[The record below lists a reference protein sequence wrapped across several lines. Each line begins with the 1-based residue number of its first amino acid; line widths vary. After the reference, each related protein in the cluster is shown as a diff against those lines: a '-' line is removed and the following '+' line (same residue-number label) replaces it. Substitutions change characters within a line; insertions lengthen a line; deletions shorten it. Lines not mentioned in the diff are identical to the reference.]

1 MNENETFILDTDTGS
16 EECRII
22 TTMFSETRKKYYVIY
37 EYVEN
42 PSDIFVSSYDPTDE
56 EGILEDVTAE
66 DELKEITEFLEEY
79 GVFQDEI

>member
-1 MNENETFILDTDTGS
+1 MKENETFILDTDTGS

-42 PSDIFVSSYDPTDE
+42 PSDIFVSTDE
-56 EGILEDVTAE
+56 EGLLEDIKEE
-66 DELKEITEFLEEY
+66 DELKEIIDFLEEY
-79 GVFQDEI
+79 EEFQDEI

>member
-37 EYVEN
+37 EYVES

-56 EGILEDVTAE
+56 EGILEDVAAE

>member
-56 EGILEDVTAE
+56 EGILEDVAAE

>member
-1 MNENETFILDTDTGS
+1 MNENETFILDTYTGS
-16 EECRII
+16 EECHII

-56 EGILEDVTAE
+56 EGILEDVAAE

>member
-66 DELKEITEFLEEY
+66 DELKEIIEFLEEY